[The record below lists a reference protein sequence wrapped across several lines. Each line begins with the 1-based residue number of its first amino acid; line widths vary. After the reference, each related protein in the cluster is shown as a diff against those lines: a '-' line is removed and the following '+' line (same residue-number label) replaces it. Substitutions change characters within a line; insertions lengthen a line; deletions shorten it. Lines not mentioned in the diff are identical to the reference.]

1 MTSLGR
7 GVLALG
13 VAIVLLL
20 ALRAVAQA
28 HAMLLSAE
36 PAANAH
42 LASSPERVR
51 LVFSEEIDPALA
63 QLSIVVN
70 DGTTSQL
77 AVHGDPRDV
86 RAVIGTVESLAA
98 GAYRVR
104 WHVVSADGHPVEG
117 TYAFWVG
124 SSQAAPP
131 AVDTTTGAQASV
143 WGPSALGA
151 PIIPAALRGLALAA
165 LMALTGLLGFASF
178 SSEGQFVGA
187 KSTRSAVN
195 WLSLG
200 AALLLALHFVAW
212 LVNAS
217 PSHQLGGDETTA
229 LVRSGVAR
237 VEEWRV
243 GLVVLALWA
252 SWLARRYRMAFGF
265 AAAAILV
272 SGGAGHSAAMHPM
285 VAVPAKGFHLAASAA
300 WLGGLTWLFVVPR
313 NDAGALRREAMR
325 VSAVALWAVVLVA
338 LSGTIQAVAF
348 LPSVRALF
356 TSAYGA
362 ITIAKVAGLCALIG
376 FGAYHRSRSLPRISS
391 GAPASDAFRQVL
403 RLEVAV
409 MILVILL
416 GGWLAYVSPPPPM
429 ASASHSTLTHS

>member
-1 MTSLGR
+1 MTTLRR
-7 GVLALG
+7 GVVALG

-36 PAANAH
+36 PAAGSH
-42 LASSPERVR
+42 LASSPARVR

-63 QLSIVVN
+63 QISIVAS
-70 DGTTSQL
+70 DGTTRRL

-86 RAVIGTVESLAA
+86 RAVIGTIESLAA

-104 WHVVSADGHPVEG
+104 WRVVSADGHPVEG

-124 SSQAAPP
+124 SSQATPP
-131 AVDTTTGAQASV
+131 ATDTTSGAQAPV

-178 SSEGQFVGA
+178 SSLGEFGA
-187 KSTRSAVN
+187 KHASGAVN
-195 WLSLG
+195 RLAL
-200 AALLLALHFVAW
+200 AAAFLLALHFVAW

-229 LVRSGVAR
+229 LLRSGVAR
-237 VEEWRV
+237 VEEWRI
-243 GLVVLALWA
+243 GLAVLALWA
-252 SWLARRYRMAFGF
+252 SWLARRYRLAFVF
-265 AAAAILV
+265 AGAAILV
-272 SGGAGHSAAMHPM
+272 SGGAGHPAAMHPI
-285 VAVPAKGFHLAASAA
+285 VAVPAKALHLAAGAA
-300 WLGGLTWLFVVPR
+300 WLGGLTWILIVPR
-313 NDAGALRREAMR
+313 NNAGAMRREVMR
-325 VSAVALWAVVLVA
+325 VSAVAFWAVVLVA
-338 LSGTIQAVAF
+338 VTGTIQAIAF

-362 ITIAKVAGLCALIG
+362 ITLAKVIGLCVLIG
-376 FGAYHRSRSLPRISS
+376 FGAYHRSRTLPRMSS
-391 GAPASDAFRQVL
+391 GGAPAVDVFRWVL
-403 RLEVAV
+403 RLEVVV

-416 GGWLAYVSPPPPM
+416 GGWLAYVSPPPSM
-429 ASASHSTLTHS
+429 NSASQATLTHS